1 MALRQIL
8 FDTETTGFDPH
19 KGDRIVEI
27 GAIEVV
33 DYLFTG
39 REFHHFINPQRDIP
53 EESVKIHGI
62 TNETVQDAPI
72 WASIMDEFLAFV
84 GDSDLVAHNA
94 EFDRNFI
101 NHHLEA
107 EGKEPIAD
115 HRFIDSLS
123 LAKKKYP
130 GQLNSLD
137 ALCRRFDID
146 LEARKDRHGAL
157 LDSLLLAEV
166 WLELHG
172 GRQISLFDQ
181 ENHTK
186 QSRPMKRKSKQT
198 KAVDKDLFQQ
208 RSFTISDE
216 EQQAHRDFLEK
227 HIPNHRWSHAKH
239 HEH

>member
-8 FDTETTGFDPH
+8 FDTETTGFDPY

-39 REFHHFINPQRDIP
+39 REFHYFINPQRDIP
-53 EESVKIHGI
+53 AESTKIHGI
-62 TNETVQDAPI
+62 TNEMVKDAPV
-72 WASIMDEFLAFV
+72 WASIMDEFLGFV
-84 GDSDLVAHNA
+84 EGSVLVAHNA

-107 EGKEPIAD
+107 EGRSPIED
-115 HRFIDSLS
+115 QRFMDSLAI
-123 LAKKKYP
+123 AKKKYP

-137 ALCRRFDID
+137 ALCRRFNID

-157 LDSLLLAEV
+157 LDSLLLADV

-181 ENHTK
+181 ENSQQ
-186 QSRPMKRKSKQT
+186 QSRSIKTQSVQT
-198 KAVDKDLFQQ
+198 KTIDKSLFQQ
-208 RSFTISDE
+208 RHFTVSAE
-216 EQQAHRDFLEK
+216 EQQIHQDFLKK
-227 HIPNHRWSHAKH
+227 HIPNHLWKDSKKR
-239 HEH
+239 

>member
-1 MALRQIL
+1 MALRQII

-19 KGDRIVEI
+19 TGDRIVEI
-27 GAIEVV
+27 GAIEAV

-39 REFHHFINPQRDIP
+39 NEFHYFINPERDIP
-53 EESVKIHGI
+53 LESTKIHGI
-62 TNETVQDAPI
+62 TNEMVKDAPI
-72 WASIMDEFLAFV
+72 WSAVMNEFLDFV
-84 GDSDLVAHNA
+84 GESDLVAHNA

-107 EGKEPIAD
+107 EGKAPIAD
-115 HRFIDSLS
+115 KRFIDSLA

-137 ALCRRFDID
+137 ALCRRFNVD

-181 ENHTK
+181 EN
-186 QSRPMKRKSKQT
+186 SSKQVHPVKQKST
-198 KAVDKDLFQQ
+198 KTQKVDKALFQQ
-208 RSFTISDE
+208 RDFAISDE
-216 EQQAHRDFLEK
+216 EKQAHQEFLEK
-227 HIPNHRWSHAKH
+227 HIPNHLWKNSM
-239 HEH
+239 